1 LLGRIK
7 AGGTQ
12 IGDFMNS
19 PCIGHCALNIQQICI
34 GCGRTKS
41 EISNWRT
48 MSEKEK
54 EEAAFRAKNRFR
66 ASSLSLRNKSGEDDK

>member
-1 LLGRIK
+1 
-7 AGGTQ
+7 
-12 IGDFMNS
+12 MNS
-19 PCIGHCALNIQQICI
+19 PCNGHCALNIQQTCI

-54 EEAAFRAKNRFR
+54 EEAAFRAKDRFR
-66 ASSLSLRNKSGEDDK
+66 AASLQVRNTRSENDK

>member
-1 LLGRIK
+1 MK
-7 AGGTQ
+7 
-12 IGDFMNS
+12 S
-19 PCIGHCALNIQQICI
+19 PCTGHCALNRQQICS

-54 EEAAFRAKNRFR
+54 EEAALRAKDRFR
-66 ASSLSLRNKSGEDDK
+66 ATSLQVRNTRSKNDK

>member
-1 LLGRIK
+1 MV
-7 AGGTQ
+7 
-12 IGDFMNS
+12 DS
-19 PCIGHCALNIQQICI
+19 PCTRHCALNRQQICS

-54 EEAAFRAKNRFR
+54 EEAAIRSKDRLR
-66 ASSLSLRNKSGEDDK
+66 ASSLQMRNKSSDDDK

>member
-1 LLGRIK
+1 
-7 AGGTQ
+7 
-12 IGDFMNS
+12 MNS
-19 PCIGHCALNIQQICI
+19 PCNGHCALNIQQTCI

-54 EEAAFRAKNRFR
+54 EEAAIRSKDRLR
-66 ASSLSLRNKSGEDDK
+66 ASSLQMRNKSSDDDK